1 MDYGG
6 CGSRSYGRGGS
17 GRQENIE
24 KPQEQALPRQEN
36 KDHTIF
42 SWILYHG
49 KGLSA
54 MSTFKDGY
62 ADEAI
67 YEATK
72 GIDPRLE
79 REEERKSRLEE
90 ELSMIESFEYMEID
104 LKEEVQEYY
113 NREIRACD
121 RNIAYFERAG
131 A

>member
-6 CGSRSYGRGGS
+6 CGLCFCGHGGS

-54 MSTFKDGY
+54 MSTFTDRY
-62 ADEAI
+62 ADESI

-79 REEERKSRLEE
+79 RKEERKSRLEE

-121 RNIAYFERAG
+121 RNIAYFEGVSA
-131 A
+131 

>member
-1 MDYGG
+1 
-6 CGSRSYGRGGS
+6 
-17 GRQENIE
+17 
-24 KPQEQALPRQEN
+24 
-36 KDHTIF
+36 
-42 SWILYHG
+42 
-49 KGLSA
+49 

>member
-1 MDYGG
+1 
-6 CGSRSYGRGGS
+6 
-17 GRQENIE
+17 
-24 KPQEQALPRQEN
+24 
-36 KDHTIF
+36 
-42 SWILYHG
+42 
-49 KGLSA
+49 

-113 NREIRACD
+113 NRKIRACD
-121 RNIAYFERAG
+121 RNIAYFEGVSA
-131 A
+131 